1 MADGFTDNKAK
12 NRFEYH
18 VGGSFAYADYRRE
31 NGTLFIDYVEA
42 PAELQ
47 GTGTAGKLMREIVT
61 LAATEKLGIT
71 PICGYAASW
80 LRKNGDKPPQP

>member
-18 VGGSFAYADYRRE
+18 VGGSFAHADYRRE
-31 NGTLFIDYVEA
+31 NGTLFIDFVEA
-42 PAELQ
+42 PKELQ
-47 GTGTAGKLMREIVT
+47 GTGAAGKLMREIVD
-61 LAATEKLGIT
+61 LAASSGEKVV

-80 LRKNGDKPPQP
+80 MRKNSNAPKP